1 LPFSDALHAHHLSM
15 TTLLSTVKGLIRSF
29 VAADISVEME
39 GNGRQKPALF
49 AQCSFA
55 IVRTAALTNQDA
67 EEVGGNID
75 SQFHTDADCIQIA
88 RELRL
93 HEGEVIIDNYPDSN
107 LNIHGLTHVIS
118 ATYDFPDYNT
128 CSDALIPVVK
138 PTWVHHSLARNKL
151 WNPRQYSPDPRLF
164 MSDIVACVSDL
175 PEGDAD
181 AIAGGVL
188 AMGGLF
194 SAKLTNQTTHIIA
207 LDYDSDVCASARK
220 KNLQLKIVLPHW
232 VDDCLKLGRK
242 IDEFPYTLP
251 NPEILNPP
259 MDKAPSAKRKT
270 QVEGATDFDPAKK
283 IPTPGTPRK
292 LEKVFKKKTVMLAN
306 DLGISQYLRG
316 ILDGIITTSGGK
328 LTDLVSKANMYICKY
343 RDGHDYKVASR
354 SGKDVGNLAWLY
366 YLITT
371 DEWTSPMRRL
381 LHYPVTRE
389 GLSGFAGLK
398 ISLSN
403 YSGEARTYLEN
414 LITATGAECTKTLKQ
429 DNTHLITAHRLSE
442 KCAAATD
449 WHIHTVNHLWL
460 EESYAKWKMQSV
472 TEGRY
477 THFPDR
483 TNLSDIVGSTPL
495 DRSVLERI
503 FFPDSDIEMADA
515 PAPGPMRQVNQNN
528 VKASRRGK
536 ESDSG
541 GNEGEKF
548 RTPAPSRFTAM
559 GKENITPSTTNSR
572 KSKDVASARLHD
584 MTPDMLLYEKER
596 KRVGGVVYGGRRK
609 NDEERVQVNRK
620 RSVSEA
626 SEDEIIEDNEA
637 KKVKRGNPAPQIH
650 LMVSGYSKWVN
661 HAKAE
666 DNDKVCCVRSQ

>member
-1 LPFSDALHAHHLSM
+1 M
-15 TTLLSTVKGLIRSF
+15 TTLLSTAKGLIRSI
-29 VAADISVEME
+29 VGADLSVEMDVDAP
-39 GNGRQKPALF
+39 RKPGLF
-49 AQCSFA
+49 VQCSFA
-55 IVRTAALTNQDA
+55 IICTAAFNNQEA
-67 EEVGGNID
+67 EKVGGNIGNK
-75 SQFHTDADCIQIA
+75 SHTDADYIQLA

-93 HEGEVIIDNYPDSN
+93 HEGEVVINNYPDSD
-107 LNIHGLTHVIS
+107 LNVRRLTHVIS
-118 ATYDFPDYNT
+118 ATSDFPDYDA

-138 PTWVHHSLARNKL
+138 PKWVQDSLGRDKL
-151 WNPRQYSPDPRLF
+151 SNPRQYNPDPRLF
-164 MSDIVACVSDL
+164 MSEIVACVSAL

-194 SAKLTNQTTHIIA
+194 SAKLTSQTTHIIA
-207 LDYDSDVCASARK
+207 LDYDSDICVSARK
-220 KNLQLKIVLPHW
+220 KSLRVQIVLPHW

-242 IDEFPYTLP
+242 IDEYPYTLP
-251 NPEILNPP
+251 NPEILHPP
-259 MDKAPSAKRKT
+259 VDKAPSAKRKT

-381 LHYPVTRE
+381 LHYPVTRD
-389 GLSGFAGLK
+389 GLPGFPGLK

-429 DNTHLITAHRLSE
+429 DNTHLITAHKSSE
-442 KCAAATD
+442 KCAAAKD

-460 EESYAKWKMQSV
+460 EESYAKWRMQSV

-483 TNLSDIVGSTPL
+483 TNLSDIVGSTQL
-495 DRSVLERI
+495 DRSVLERN
-503 FFPDSDIEMADA
+503 FFSDSDIEMADV
-515 PAPGPMRQVNQNN
+515 PEPGPMRQVNQNAAK
-528 VKASRRGK
+528 VSRRRK
-536 ESDSG
+536 SSDSG
-541 GNEGEKF
+541 GNEAEKL
-548 RTPAPSRFTAM
+548 RTPAPSKFMAM
-559 GKENITPSTTNSR
+559 GKENVTPSTTNSR

-609 NDEERVQVNRK
+609 KDEERIQVNRK

-626 SEDEIIEDNEA
+626 SENEITENNET
-637 KKVKRGNPAPQIH
+637 KKVKRGNPTPQIY

-666 DNDKVCCVRSQ
+666 DNDKVCCVRRP